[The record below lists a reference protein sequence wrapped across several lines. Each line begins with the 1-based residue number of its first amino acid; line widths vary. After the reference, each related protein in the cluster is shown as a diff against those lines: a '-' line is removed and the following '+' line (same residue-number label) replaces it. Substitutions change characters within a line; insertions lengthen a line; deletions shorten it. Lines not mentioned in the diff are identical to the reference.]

1 MPNTGGGGGGS
12 DSEDLSYDVHS
23 DSSDEQ
29 HSLFNSALV
38 ETPSPLF
45 LAKGAKMGTSR
56 EGRQNGASPAPRAPP
71 PTRSLGGPSAKLQAP
86 ANPPSVQMPTDG
98 LDGLK
103 APRAFDNRESTVHP
117 IGNTAKPVYS
127 HATLTAGRVP
137 SNTAPN
143 IFRHSSP
150 PSRRNET
157 GIFPYAKEFSASR
170 IAGVSCF

>member
-23 DSSDEQ
+23 DSSDE
-29 HSLFNSALV
+29 HSLFNAALA

-56 EGRQNGASPAPRAPP
+56 EGRQNGSSPAPRAPP

-86 ANPPSVQMPTDG
+86 ANPPSVQMPTEG
-98 LDGLK
+98 LDGFK
-103 APRAFDNRESTVHP
+103 ESR
-117 IGNTAKPVYS
+117 NAAKPVHS
-127 HATLTAGRVP
+127 HAPLTAGRVP
-137 SNTAPN
+137 SNTALN

-150 PSRRNET
+150 PRRRVET
-157 GIFPYAKEFSASR
+157 GIFPYAKVFSAFR
-170 IAGVSCF
+170 NHGVSCS